1 MTKICRL
8 QSKNRIVN
16 KVLAAVIIFVMIAV
30 YSMPL
35 HAYAAFRYEHDPMD
49 NPKAAKDIIV
59 DENAVYG
66 YSPNPS
72 STRLGEYASY
82 DWSDETLVANAKAE
96 RIQYHERNEELYQI
110 IRDMSAAGNSTEE
123 IARAA
128 SKRRNEIR
136 LEAYKDDPER
146 LEKLKKS
153 NLETYGHEEGPLPDE
168 LFEKYGSWQTVI
180 DKALSSNPGMDACLG
195 LYDLYYDTY
204 GISESTGTPDSGEM
218 SESTYEVKTGDCL
231 WSIAA
236 KLLNDGRRWTEIYE
250 LNRDIIDDSYVI
262 YTGQVLKIPG
272 GSAESPKSSDAGGA
286 GTSTYEV
293 KSGDCL
299 WRIAQHQL
307 NDGCRWTEIYE
318 LNRDIIDESY
328 VIYTGQELIIPAA

>member
-96 RIQYHERNEELYQI
+96 RIQYHERNEELYQT

-123 IARAA
+123 IARAV

-136 LEAYKDDPER
+136 LEAYKDDPEG

-168 LFEKYGSWQTVI
+168 LFEKYGSWQTVME
-180 DKALSSNPGMDACLG
+180 KGLSSNKHFQL
-195 LYDLYYDTY
+195 
-204 GISESTGTPDSGEM
+204 TPELTRVSDCMIFIMIHMAS
-218 SESTYEVKTGDCL
+218 VKVQRL
-231 WSIAA
+231 RAHRPM
-236 KLLNDGRRWTEIYE
+236 K
-250 LNRDIIDDSYVI
+250 
-262 YTGQVLKIPG
+262 
-272 GSAESPKSSDAGGA
+272 
-286 GTSTYEV
+286 
-293 KSGDCL
+293 
-299 WRIAQHQL
+299 
-307 NDGCRWTEIYE
+307 
-318 LNRDIIDESY
+318 
-328 VIYTGQELIIPAA
+328 